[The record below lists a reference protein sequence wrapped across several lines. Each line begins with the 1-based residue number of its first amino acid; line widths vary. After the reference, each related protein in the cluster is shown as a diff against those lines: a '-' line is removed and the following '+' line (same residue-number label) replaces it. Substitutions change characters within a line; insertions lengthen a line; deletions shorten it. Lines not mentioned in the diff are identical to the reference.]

1 LEGVEVQ
8 PVDVLEYVTAD
19 RRRPYSEWLQSVR
32 DAKTRFIL
40 DKRIANLRRGNLGDF
55 KVFDTLLELRIDY
68 GPGYRIYCGKKG
80 KTFVLLLCGGTK
92 RTQDQDIRTA
102 QAYWRDHQA
111 RASQHPL

>member
-8 PVDVLEYVTAD
+8 PITVAQYVTGD
-19 RRRPYSEWLQSVR
+19 QRRPFSDWLNSVK
-32 DAKTRFIL
+32 DAKTRLVI
-40 DKRIANLRRGNLGDF
+40 DKRIANLRRGTLGDF
-55 KVFDTLLELRIDY
+55 KFFDTILELRIDY

-102 QAYWRDHQA
+102 QAYWKDHQT
-111 RASQHPL
+111 RAGQ

>member
-1 LEGVEVQ
+1 MEVQ
-8 PVDVLEYVTAD
+8 PIDVLEYVTTD

-55 KVFDTLLELRIDY
+55 KVFDNLLELRIDY

-80 KTFVLLLCGGTK
+80 KTFVILLCGGTK

-111 RASQHPL
+111 RAS